1 MNEASKLQKSLLGR
15 EEQGPGFVT
24 SLEPEIEADPR
35 SKRGSE

>member
-1 MNEASKLQKSLLGR
+1 MNKASKLEKSLLGR
-15 EEQGPGFVT
+15 EEQGP